1 MNQIHGHEVM
11 EMMLAS
17 GKTYTRE
24 SLIAD
29 ILGKFG
35 TEARFH
41 TCSAENMTAEQLV
54 AFLDD
59 KGKLLPRDGGFQT
72 SQDVMCQH

>member
-1 MNQIHGHEVM
+1 M

-17 GKTYTRE
+17 GKTYTKE
-24 SLIAD
+24 LLIAD

-35 TEARFH
+35 VNARFY

-54 AFLDD
+54 AFLEAR
-59 KGKLLPRDGGFQT
+59 GKLLPQADGFQT
-72 SQDVMCQH
+72 SKDVMCQH